1 MDDALELAA
10 EERGRRKGLAE
21 AAQLLDAVL
30 MHAQTKE
37 FLLYIRWDEVAKTT
51 FAIKE
56 AAATPSKFL
65 LCEKQDVKKALEVL
79 QDVGPTK
86 DCPFCEND
94 MPCGACMER
103 ARVLGELSFTQDLLE
118 SLLREAQ

>member
-30 MHAQTKE
+30 LQARTKE

-51 FAIKE
+51 LAIKE
-56 AAATPSKFL
+56 AATTPSKFL
-65 LCEKQDVKKALEVL
+65 LCTKQDAEKALEAL
-79 QDVGPTK
+79 QDVAPPR
-86 DCPFCEND
+86 DCVFCED
-94 MPCGACMER
+94 QPCSSCMER
-103 ARVLGELSFTQDLLE
+103 AR
-118 SLLREAQ
+118 